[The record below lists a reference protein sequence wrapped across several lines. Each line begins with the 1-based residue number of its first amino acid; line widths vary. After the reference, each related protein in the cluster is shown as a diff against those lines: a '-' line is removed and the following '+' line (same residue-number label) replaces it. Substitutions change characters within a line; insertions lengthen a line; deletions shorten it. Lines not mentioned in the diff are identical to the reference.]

1 MLNGGLVK
9 RMNRTEIKEY
19 LKRTDELEL
28 KLSGEDKD
36 TFQWVLFGYN
46 ECARLL
52 NEKKQENQQL
62 KERIDKAIEI
72 LKICNS
78 KCSKETI
85 KILKGEDDE

>member
-1 MLNGGLVK
+1 
-9 RMNRTEIKEY
+9 MNRTEIKEY